1 MADPGIP
8 YLGAAFGIAWVAMAA
23 YFVRLARAQRDI
35 DRKLSATR
43 SEATRTNEPP
53 QSPEQGTHDVR

>member
-23 YFVRLARAQRDI
+23 YLVRLARAQRDI
-35 DRKLSATR
+35 DRRLSDR
-43 SEATRTNEPP
+43 KDGRE
-53 QSPEQGTHDVR
+53 DVR

>member
-1 MADPGIP
+1 MRRQAPHRDMSDPSIP

-35 DRKLSATR
+35 DRRLS
-43 SEATRTNEPP
+43 EKKEPD
-53 QSPEQGTHDVR
+53 ERVR

>member
-1 MADPGIP
+1 VSDPAIP

-35 DRKLSATR
+35 DRRLSDR
-43 SEATRTNEPP
+43 KDGSD
-53 QSPEQGTHDVR
+53 DVR

>member
-1 MADPGIP
+1 MSDPGIP

-23 YFVRLARAQRDI
+23 YFVRLAKAQRDI

-43 SEATRTNEPP
+43 SDATGTIEDP
-53 QSPEQGTHDVR
+53 QRPGSSDHDVR

>member
-1 MADPGIP
+1 LADPSLP

-35 DRKLSATR
+35 NRKLDQDSKR
-43 SEATRTNEPP
+43 PP
-53 QSPEQGTHDVR
+53 QD